1 MVVTTDIVVVPTNL
15 VVKVIVVTLPAAIAG
30 IANIVSVEPANRAFI
45 KLMITK
51 NWRGVQM

>member
-1 MVVTTDIVVVPTNL
+1 MVIAVVPPNL
-15 VVKVIVVTLPAAIAG
+15 AVKVIVVTLPAAIAG
-30 IANIVSVEPANRAFI
+30 IANIASVEPVNRVFI